1 MFNRLTTFNLTWFV
15 MGISERKGREKAEM
29 RKIILKAA
37 MELFV
42 KEGYSGVS
50 IRKIAEKIEYS
61 PGSIYT
67 YFEDKDSI
75 FYALHIEGFGIL
87 YQKQLA
93 AQSFNDPRERLIAH
107 GKAYVEFA
115 LENQEYYDIMF
126 IMRESIE
133 LICKDEN
140 KDWTHG
146 QRSFDLL
153 KRNVTEC
160 QAVGLFKNQ
169 NVDSVAFLLW
179 SVVHGI
185 ASIIIR
191 RGSAMKNLNIQDTQ
205 KVIED
210 ALGVLGEII
219 K

>member
-1 MFNRLTTFNLTWFV
+1 
-15 MGISERKGREKAEM
+15 MGIQERKDRAKAEM
-29 RKIILKAA
+29 RKMILTAA

-42 KEGYSGVS
+42 QEGYNGVS
-50 IRKIAEKIEYS
+50 IRKIAKKIEYS

-75 FYALHIEGFGIL
+75 FYALHVEGFELL
-87 YQKQLA
+87 YKKQISS
-93 AQSFNDPRERLIAH
+93 QSINEPRERLLAQ
-107 GKAYVEFA
+107 GKAYIEFA

-133 LICKDEN
+133 LICKQED

-146 QRSFDLL
+146 QRSYDLL
-153 KRNVTEC
+153 KRNVSEC
-160 QAVGLFKNQ
+160 QSAGMFKNQ
-169 NVDSVAFLLW
+169 NIDSVAFLLW
-179 SVVHGI
+179 SIVHGI

-191 RGSAMKNLNIQDTQ
+191 RGSAMKKLDIHDNQ
-205 KVIED
+205 KTIES
-210 ALGVLGEII
+210 ALDVLGTII

>member
-1 MFNRLTTFNLTWFV
+1 
-15 MGISERKGREKAEM
+15 MGITERKDRAKAEM

-50 IRKIAEKIEYS
+50 IRKIAEKVEYS

-67 YFEDKDSI
+67 YFTDKDSI
-75 FYALHIEGFGIL
+75 FYALHVEGFEIL
-87 YQKQLA
+87 YQKQISSQA
-93 AQSFNDPRERLIAH
+93 INDPRERLLAQ
-107 GKAYVEFA
+107 GRAYIEFA
-115 LENQEYYDIMF
+115 LENQEYYDVMF

-133 LICKDEN
+133 LICKEEDR
-140 KDWTHG
+140 DWTHG
-146 QRSFDLL
+146 QRSYDLL
-153 KRNVTEC
+153 KRNVAEC
-160 QAVGLFKNQ
+160 QAAGMFKGQ
-169 NVDSVAFLLW
+169 NIDSVAFLLW

-191 RGSAMKNLNIQDTQ
+191 RGGAMKNLNIHDNKQI
-205 KVIED
+205 IED
-210 ALGVLGEII
+210 ALKVLDEII

>member
-1 MFNRLTTFNLTWFV
+1 
-15 MGISERKGREKAEM
+15 MGITERKDREKAEM

-67 YFEDKDSI
+67 YFADKDSI
-75 FYALHIEGFGIL
+75 FYALHVEGFEIL
-87 YQKQLA
+87 YQKQISSQA
-93 AQSFNDPRERLIAH
+93 INDPRERLLAQ
-107 GKAYVEFA
+107 GRAYIEFA
-115 LENQEYYDIMF
+115 LKNQEYYDIMF

-133 LICKDEN
+133 LICKEEDR
-140 KDWTHG
+140 DWTHG
-146 QRSFDLL
+146 QRSYDLL
-153 KRNVTEC
+153 KRNVAEC
-160 QAVGLFKNQ
+160 QAAGMFKGQ
-169 NVDSVAFLLW
+169 NIDSVAFLLW

-191 RGSAMKNLNIQDTQ
+191 RGDAMKNLNIQDNKQ
-205 KVIED
+205 IIED
-210 ALGVLGEII
+210 ALKVLDEII